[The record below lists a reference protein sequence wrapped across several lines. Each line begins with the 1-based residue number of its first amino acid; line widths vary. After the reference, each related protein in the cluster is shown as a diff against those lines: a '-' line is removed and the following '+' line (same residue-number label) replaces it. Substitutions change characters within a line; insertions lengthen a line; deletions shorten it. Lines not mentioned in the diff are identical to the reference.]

1 MQTQNN
7 LFDILDFV
15 LKKTDIDIDLHEN
28 NNIFILNR
36 WLSMSDQNIA
46 KIINSTSNRWLLK
59 NNHTNFLKFYRS
71 FLPKIN
77 KKIKYIKKPLK
88 NKNEEQT
95 DILKLAKN
103 FELSSREIEMYE
115 NTIDFL
121 NQNSN

>member
-1 MQTQNN
+1 MQTENK
-7 LFDILDFV
+7 LFDIIDYV
-15 LKKTDIDIDLHEN
+15 LKKTNYDIALHEN
-28 NNIFILNR
+28 SNIFILNR
-36 WLSMSDQNIA
+36 WLSMSDVNIA
-46 KIINSTSNRWLLK
+46 KIINSTSNRWFLK
-59 NNHTNFLKFYRS
+59 NSHINFLKFYRS

-88 NKNEEQT
+88 IKTEETT
-95 DILKLAKN
+95 DILKLARN